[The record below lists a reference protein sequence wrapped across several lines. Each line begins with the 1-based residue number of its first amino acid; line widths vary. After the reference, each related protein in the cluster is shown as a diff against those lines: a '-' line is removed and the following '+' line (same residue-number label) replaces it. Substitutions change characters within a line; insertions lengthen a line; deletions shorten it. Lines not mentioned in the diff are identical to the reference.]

1 MLYYKIIDLS
11 EGIDPTM
18 KSYSKEYM
26 ICHYFVCNHCFKF
39 QYSISNGSHD
49 LTRLSVNISNIA
61 IIIIKGLIIVVLFMT
76 LANSKHIIC

>member
-1 MLYYKIIDLS
+1 MVYYKIIDLR
-11 EGIDPTM
+11 EGIDPAI

-26 ICHYFVCNHCFKF
+26 ICHYFVFNHCFKF

-61 IIIIKGLIIVVLFMT
+61 IIIVKGLIIVVLFMT